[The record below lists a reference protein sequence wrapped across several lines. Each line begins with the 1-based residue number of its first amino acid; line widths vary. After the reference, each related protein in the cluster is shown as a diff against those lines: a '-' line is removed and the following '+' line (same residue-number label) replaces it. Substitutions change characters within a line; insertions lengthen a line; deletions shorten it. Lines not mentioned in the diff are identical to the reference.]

1 MKTTVTMKS
10 KDRELFGV
18 TIRQDTKSQFLS
30 VTDLQEA
37 YTHARI
43 EKGWSEKRIEN
54 ILSNIESSERV
65 FYILEKQGLI
75 KTGFP
80 VFMEEVRKTS
90 LIKVMKK
97 YGVYKTVG
105 ARANKHVSC
114 NPYIWVLLA
123 LELNPEI
130 YATVVMWLTDNLIIN
145 RIEAGDRYNELC
157 RAASIFNNV
166 DYRIIAKG
174 LNYIV
179 FNVHETLLRNKA
191 TQEQLKELDDL
202 QKSLAF
208 AIDMGYI
215 KSFEHL
221 INEMRLLYQKKWN
234 IGKEN
239 S

>member
-1 MKTTVTMKS
+1 MKTTVTMES
-10 KDRELFGV
+10 KDRELFGI

-30 VTDLQEA
+30 ITDLQEA
-37 YTHARI
+37 YTRARI
-43 EKGWSEKRIEN
+43 EKGWNDRRIEH
-54 ILSNIESSERV
+54 ILSNNESAERIY
-65 FYILEKQGLI
+65 YILEKQGFI

-80 VFMEEVRKTS
+80 VFMEEVKSTS
-90 LIKVMKK
+90 LVKVMKK

-105 ARANKHVSC
+105 ARNNKHVSC

-157 RAASIFNNV
+157 RAASIFDNV

-208 AIDMGYI
+208 AINMGYI

-221 INEMRLLYQKKWN
+221 IDGMRLLYQKKWN
-234 IGKEN
+234 NGKSN